1 MQHSGT
7 SHKGLIFGGLMAETL
22 IFLRSLHAMRFPTA
36 VWWFSCS
43 VVEQKSINLNYL
55 YFLSELLLKTNNA
68 KPPDEGG
75 GGGGQSILTV

>member
-1 MQHSGT
+1 MQHGGT
-7 SHKGLIFGGLMAETL
+7 SHKGLIFGGLIMAETL

-55 YFLSELLLKTNNA
+55 YFLTELLLKTNNA

-75 GGGGQSILTV
+75 GRAY

>member
-1 MQHSGT
+1 MQHGGT
-7 SHKGLIFGGLMAETL
+7 SNKELIFGGLMAETL
-22 IFLRSLHAMRFPTA
+22 IFFAFFTCDA

-55 YFLSELLLKTNNA
+55 YFLTELLLKTNNA
-68 KPPDEGG
+68 KPPDEEGGGG